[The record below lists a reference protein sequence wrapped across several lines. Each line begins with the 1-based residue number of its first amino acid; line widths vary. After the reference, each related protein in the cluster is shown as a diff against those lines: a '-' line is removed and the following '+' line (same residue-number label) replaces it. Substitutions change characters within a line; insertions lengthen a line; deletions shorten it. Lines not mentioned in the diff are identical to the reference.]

1 MNQNEMVTIEDNEF
15 RPTETIQSNNMV
27 AAEALKEVA
36 QVQAAVMM
44 AKKYP
49 RDRFT
54 AFKNIIEDCGRY
66 KMAQSAIYSF
76 PRGESHVTG
85 PSIRLAEVI
94 ARNWGNMDC
103 GIRELSRDDEKSV
116 CEAYAWDL
124 ETNWRATRIFEVPHV
139 RATRKGTYKLN
150 DPRDIYENMA
160 NQGSRRLRACILQA
174 IPSDVIDKAV
184 EKCKETITK
193 KSGKSLVDRT
203 QEMVLA
209 FSALG
214 INVAHIEKKLKHP
227 LDIITE
233 DEMFDFITIY
243 NSIKDNHAK
252 RGDFFDILDSEPTE
266 KTVALAE
273 KLNKGKG
280 KTPETKPSEIKP
292 SSGIDDPP
300 SPTDQTELPFK

>member
-1 MNQNEMVTIEDNEF
+1 
-15 RPTETIQSNNMV
+15 
-27 AAEALKEVA
+27 
-36 QVQAAVMM
+36 
-44 AKKYP
+44 
-49 RDRFT
+49 
-54 AFKNIIEDCGRY
+54 
-66 KMAQSAIYSF
+66 
-76 PRGESHVTG
+76 
-85 PSIRLAEVI
+85 
-94 ARNWGNMDC
+94 
-103 GIRELSRDDEKSV
+103 
-116 CEAYAWDL
+116 L

-227 LDIITE
+227 LNIITE

-273 KLNKGKG
+273 KLNKGKV